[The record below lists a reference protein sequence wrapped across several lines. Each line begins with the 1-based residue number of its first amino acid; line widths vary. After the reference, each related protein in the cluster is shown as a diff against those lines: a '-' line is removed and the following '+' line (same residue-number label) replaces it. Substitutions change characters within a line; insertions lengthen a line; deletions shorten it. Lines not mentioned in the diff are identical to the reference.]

1 MRRSKMLYPALK
13 KVVGERGLIEGDD
26 LVLVGVSGGIDS
38 QVLLESLCR
47 LSKTFKFKIV
57 SAHVNYGLRG
67 KDSDADEKLVRETSE
82 RFGVPCEVL
91 TKKPARGANMQDS
104 ARRIRYDFFNKVSEK
119 YNARVIAIAHNL
131 GDQAE
136 TVMLHMLRG
145 SGLSGLTGMAHKKIL
160 GDKILI
166 RPFLSLS
173 RDEIEAY
180 AEERKISFREDKS
193 NKKNIY
199 TRNSIRNRLIPIL
212 KEFNPRISES
222 IAQMAEML
230 SDDDETLELFAIKS
244 LDECM
249 LDLTD
254 DRIVIGRE
262 LFSKLPASLRRRVLR
277 AAYERLTGST
287 INLKSDQIMR
297 MDEISLSVKGKGS
310 YRLPS
315 PWKFLREGKKL
326 SIKR

>member
-1 MRRSKMLYPALK
+1 MRNSKMLYPALRK
-13 KVVGERGLIEGDD
+13 IVRERGLIEEND

-38 QVLLESLCR
+38 QVLLESLYR
-47 LSKTFKFKIV
+47 LSKTSKFKIV
-57 SAHVNYGLRG
+57 SAHINYGLRG
-67 KDSDADEKLVRETSE
+67 KDSDGDEKLVRASGEK
-82 RFGVPCEVL
+82 FGIPCEVL
-91 TKKPARGANMQDS
+91 IKKPARGVNMQDS
-104 ARRIRYDFFNKVSEK
+104 ARRIRYDFFNEVAKRH
-119 YNARVIAIAHNL
+119 NARVIAIAHNI

-136 TVMLHMLRG
+136 TVMMHMLRG
-145 SGLSGLTGMAHKKIL
+145 SGLSGLTGMGHKKIL

-166 RPFLSLS
+166 RPFLSIS
-173 RDEIEAY
+173 RDKIEAY
-180 AEERKISFREDKS
+180 AEERKISFREDRS

-199 TRNSIRNRLIPIL
+199 TRNSIRNKLMPIL
-212 KEFNPRISES
+212 KEFNPRVSES

-249 LDLTD
+249 LGLTED
-254 DRIVIGRE
+254 HIVMGRE
-262 LFSKLPASLRRRVLR
+262 SFSKLPASLRRRTLR

-287 INLKSDQIMR
+287 LNLKSDQVMR

-315 PWKFLREGKKL
+315 PWEFLREGGKL